1 MKNVALAVLACCC
14 LLAVSV
20 SATVVLPAGL
30 TELAGDASV
39 IARGQVIAVD
49 GRWMDG
55 RRGIETIVTLQA
67 EAFLKGRLT
76 DIIQFRVPGGT
87 LGRYRNIVM
96 GAPQF
101 SVGQRVVVF
110 LGASGPELPYILGLS
125 QGLYRIDVNTP
136 GEAVVSPA
144 PVMPGVVGPIGRGT
158 AARRPA
164 PLAEFERQVA
174 NLVGGAR

>member
-1 MKNVALAVLACCC
+1 MKKVALAVLACCC

-20 SATVVLPAGL
+20 SATVLVPAGL
-30 TELAGDASV
+30 TELAADANV

-49 GRWMDG
+49 GRWVDG
-55 RRGIETIVTLQA
+55 RRGIETVVTLQA
-67 EAFLKGRLT
+67 EAFLKGRLSSV
-76 DIIQFRVPGGT
+76 IQFRIPGGT

-110 LGASGPELPYILGLS
+110 LGASGPELPHILGLS
-125 QGLYRIDVNTP
+125 QGLYRIDVSMP
-136 GEAVVSPA
+136 GEPVVSPA
-144 PVMPGVVGPIGRGT
+144 PVMPGVAGPIARGV

-164 PLAEFERQVA
+164 PLIEFEREVKS
-174 NLVGGAR
+174 LVGGVR